1 MKVLIALLVLV
12 LGSAVPGGA
21 QAPSGSAGSQSPAS
35 PNAQTAPGT
44 SAEANANPTASANQN
59 DSVLQS
65 QIENALRNEPA
76 LSSSHIAVN
85 VTAESI
91 SLSGTVGSGKDK
103 QTAERIAQSF
113 DGNRKMNDTL
123 AITGHGHSDLAPDHS
138 ALNNSG
144 TGNTQNPSTSQGNNN
159 GTNNPPTK
167 PPQR

>member
-1 MKVLIALLVLV
+1 MKALIALLGLV
-12 LGSAVPGGA
+12 LGSAVLGGA
-21 QAPSGSAGSQSPAS
+21 QAPSGSAESLSPTS
-35 PNAQTAPGT
+35 PNAQTAPGN
-44 SAEANANPTASANQN
+44 SAEASANPTASANQN

-76 LSSSHIAVN
+76 LSSSHIAVA
-85 VTAESI
+85 VTTESI
-91 SLSGTVGSGKDK
+91 TLSGTVGSGKDK

-123 AITGHGHSDLAPDHS
+123 AITGHGHSDLASDHS
-138 ALNNSG
+138 AMNNSG
-144 TGNTQNPSTSQGNNN
+144 TGNTQNPATGQGNN

>member
-1 MKVLIALLVLV
+1 MKALIALLVLGLAV
-12 LGSAVPGGA
+12 LGGA
-21 QAPSGSAGSQSPAS
+21 QAPSGSAGSQSPTS
-35 PNAQTAPGT
+35 PNAQTAPGN
-44 SAEANANPTASANQN
+44 SAEAGANPTLSTNQN

-76 LSSSHIAVN
+76 LGSSHITVN
-85 VTAESI
+85 VTDESI

-144 TGNTQNPSTSQGNNN
+144 TGNTQNPAAGQSNNN

>member
-1 MKVLIALLVLV
+1 MKALIALLVLV
-12 LGSAVPGGA
+12 LGSAVLGCA
-21 QAPSGSAGSQSPAS
+21 QAPSGSAGSQSPTS
-35 PNAQTAPGT
+35 PNAQTAPGN
-44 SAEANANPTASANQN
+44 SADAGANPTPSTDQN
-59 DSVLQS
+59 DNVLQS
-65 QIENALRNEPA
+65 QIESALRNEPA

-91 SLSGTVGSGKDK
+91 SLSGTIGSGKDK

-144 TGNTQNPSTSQGNNN
+144 TGNTQTPATSQGNNGN
-159 GTNNPPTK
+159 NNPPTK

>member
-1 MKVLIALLVLV
+1 MKAYITLFVVVLWL
-12 LGSAVPGGA
+12 AVIGVA
-21 QAPSGSAGSQSPAS
+21 QAPSGSAASQSPTS
-35 PNAQTAPGT
+35 PNAQTAPGN
-44 SAEANANPTASANQN
+44 SADASASPTASPNQN
-59 DSVLQS
+59 DGVLQS

-76 LSSSHIAVN
+76 LTSSHIAVN

-123 AITGHGHSDLAPDHS
+123 AVTGHGHSDLAPDHS
-138 ALNNSG
+138 AMNNSG
-144 TGNTQNPSTSQGNNN
+144 TGNTQNPATSQGNN
-159 GTNNPPTK
+159 GTSNPPTK